1 MKNIV
6 IDVCSSVDINTIVL
20 VYLDMSLHIVSRF
33 DFSQDGCEWKL
44 RD

>member
-6 IDVCSSVDINTIVL
+6 KDVCLSVDINAVVL

-33 DFSQDGCEWKL
+33 DFSQDGCE
-44 RD
+44 